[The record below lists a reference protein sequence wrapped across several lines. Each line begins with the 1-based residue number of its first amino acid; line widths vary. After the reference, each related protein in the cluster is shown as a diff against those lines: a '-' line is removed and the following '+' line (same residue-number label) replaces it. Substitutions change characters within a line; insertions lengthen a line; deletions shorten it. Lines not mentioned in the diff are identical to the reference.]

1 MVLHKIFLQDHGSFM
16 KIAGLIL
23 AAGGSSR
30 MGDQNK
36 LMMPFQG
43 KPMLNHVVNA
53 SLNSN
58 LTQTFVVVGHQSS
71 KIKNL
76 VQSDDI
82 QCVENE
88 QWETGMASSI
98 VAGISQLKQFDGFL
112 ILLGDMPLVTP
123 KLINEIIVHGSA
135 DKIVIPIKDGLHGN
149 PVLFGSEFWN
159 EITALSG
166 DNGAKK
172 VIQKNPSCIVRI
184 NIESNAI
191 FNDFDTQNSLKV

>member
-1 MVLHKIFLQDHGSFM
+1 M

-30 MGDQNK
+30 MGDENK
-36 LMMPFQG
+36 LMIPFQG

-71 KIKNL
+71 EIKNL
-76 VQSDDI
+76 IQSDNI
-82 QCVENE
+82 QCLENE
-88 QWETGMASSI
+88 QWEMGMASSI

-123 KLINEIIVHGSA
+123 ELINEIIVHGSA

-149 PVLFGSEFWN
+149 PVFFGSKFRDELL
-159 EITALSG
+159 TLYG
-166 DNGAKK
+166 DSGAKK
-172 VIQKNPSCIVRI
+172 VIQDNLSSMIKIEIQS
-184 NIESNAI
+184 NIIFKDYDTKESLESVAG
-191 FNDFDTQNSLKV
+191 VA

>member
-1 MVLHKIFLQDHGSFM
+1 M

-23 AAGGSSR
+23 AAGCSSR
-30 MGDQNK
+30 MGDENK

-71 KIKNL
+71 EIKNL

-123 KLINEIIVHGSA
+123 ELINEIIVHSSA

-149 PVLFGSEFWN
+149 PVFFGSKFRDELL
-159 EITALSG
+159 TLYG
-166 DNGAKK
+166 DSGAKK
-172 VIQKNPSCIVRI
+172 VIQNNLSSMIKIKIQSNTIFKDYDTK
-184 NIESNAI
+184 ESLESVAG
-191 FNDFDTQNSLKV
+191 VA

>member
-1 MVLHKIFLQDHGSFM
+1 
-16 KIAGLIL
+16 
-23 AAGGSSR
+23 
-30 MGDQNK
+30 MGDENK

-71 KIKNL
+71 EIKNL

-123 KLINEIIVHGSA
+123 ELINEIIVHSSA
-135 DKIVIPIKDGLHGN
+135 DKIVIPIIDGLHGN
-149 PVLFGSEFWN
+149 PVFFGSKFRDELL
-159 EITALSG
+159 TLYG
-166 DNGAKK
+166 DSGAKK
-172 VIQKNPSCIVRI
+172 VIQDNLSSMIKIKIQSNTIFKDYDTK
-184 NIESNAI
+184 ESLESVAG
-191 FNDFDTQNSLKV
+191 VA

>member
-1 MVLHKIFLQDHGSFM
+1 M

-30 MGDQNK
+30 MGDENK

-71 KIKNL
+71 EIKNL

-123 KLINEIIVHGSA
+123 ELINEIIVHSSA

-149 PVLFGSEFWN
+149 PVFFGSKFRDELL
-159 EITALSG
+159 TLYG
-166 DNGAKK
+166 DSGAKK
-172 VIQKNPSCIVRI
+172 VIQNNLSSMIKIKIQSNTIFKDYDTK
-184 NIESNAI
+184 ESLESVAG
-191 FNDFDTQNSLKV
+191 VA

>member
-1 MVLHKIFLQDHGSFM
+1 
-16 KIAGLIL
+16 
-23 AAGGSSR
+23 
-30 MGDQNK
+30 MGDENK

-71 KIKNL
+71 EIKNL

-98 VAGISQLKQFDGFL
+98 VAGISQLKQFNGFL

-123 KLINEIIVHGSA
+123 ELINEIIVHSSA

-149 PVLFGSEFWN
+149 PVFFGSKFRDELL
-159 EITALSG
+159 TLYG
-166 DNGAKK
+166 DSGAKK
-172 VIQKNPSCIVRI
+172 VIQNNLSSMIK
-184 NIESNAI
+184 IEIQSNTI
-191 FNDFDTQNSLKV
+191 FKDYDTKESLESVAGVA

>member
-1 MVLHKIFLQDHGSFM
+1 M

-23 AAGGSSR
+23 AAGCSSR
-30 MGDQNK
+30 MGDENK

-58 LTQTFVVVGHQSS
+58 MTQTFVVVGHQSS

-76 VQSDDI
+76 IQSDDI

-88 QWETGMASSI
+88 QWELGMASSI

-149 PVLFGSEFWN
+149 PVFFGSKFRDELL
-159 EITALSG
+159 TLYG
-166 DNGAKK
+166 DSGAKK
-172 VIQKNPSCIVRI
+172 VIQDNLSSMIK
-184 NIESNAI
+184 IEIQSNTI
-191 FNDFDTQNSLKV
+191 FKDYDTKESLEPVAGVA

>member
-1 MVLHKIFLQDHGSFM
+1 M

-30 MGDQNK
+30 MGDENK
-36 LMMPFQG
+36 LMIPFQG

-71 KIKNL
+71 EIKNL
-76 VQSDDI
+76 IQSDNI
-82 QCVENE
+82 QCLENE
-88 QWETGMASSI
+88 QWEMGMASSI

-123 KLINEIIVHGSA
+123 ELINEIIFHGSA

-149 PVLFGSEFWN
+149 PVFFGSKFRDELL
-159 EITALSG
+159 TLYG
-166 DNGAKK
+166 DSGAKK
-172 VIQKNPSCIVRI
+172 VIQDNLSSMIKIEIQS
-184 NIESNAI
+184 NIIFKDYDTKESLESVAG
-191 FNDFDTQNSLKV
+191 VA

>member
-1 MVLHKIFLQDHGSFM
+1 M

-71 KIKNL
+71 EIKNL

-123 KLINEIIVHGSA
+123 ELINEIIVHGSA
-135 DKIVIPIKDGLHGN
+135 DKIVIPIKDGLYGN
-149 PVLFGSEFWN
+149 PVCFGSKFRDELL
-159 EITALSG
+159 TLYG
-166 DNGAKK
+166 DSGAKK
-172 VIQKNPSCIVRI
+172 VIQDNLSSMIK
-184 NIESNAI
+184 IEIQSNTI
-191 FNDFDTQNSLKV
+191 FKDYDTKESLEPVAGVA

>member
-1 MVLHKIFLQDHGSFM
+1 M

-30 MGDQNK
+30 MGDENK

-71 KIKNL
+71 EIKNL

-149 PVLFGSEFWN
+149 PVFFGSKFRDELL
-159 EITALSG
+159 TLYG
-166 DNGAKK
+166 DSGAKK
-172 VIQKNPSCIVRI
+172 VIQNNLSSMIK
-184 NIESNAI
+184 IEIQSNTI
-191 FNDFDTQNSLKV
+191 FKDYDTKESLESVAGVA

>member
-1 MVLHKIFLQDHGSFM
+1 M

-23 AAGGSSR
+23 AAGCSSR
-30 MGDQNK
+30 MGDENK

-71 KIKNL
+71 EIKNL

-123 KLINEIIVHGSA
+123 ELINEIIFHGSA

-149 PVLFGSEFWN
+149 PVFFGSKFRDELL
-159 EITALSG
+159 TLYG
-166 DNGAKK
+166 DSGAKK
-172 VIQKNPSCIVRI
+172 VIQDNLSSMIKIKIQSNTIFKDYDTK
-184 NIESNAI
+184 ESLESVAG
-191 FNDFDTQNSLKV
+191 VA

>member
-1 MVLHKIFLQDHGSFM
+1 M

-23 AAGGSSR
+23 AAGGSNR
-30 MGDQNK
+30 MGDRNK

-71 KIKNL
+71 EIKNL

-82 QCVENE
+82 QCIENE

-123 KLINEIIVHGSA
+123 ELINEIIVHGSA
-135 DKIVIPIKDGLHGN
+135 DKIVIPIKDGLYGN
-149 PVLFGSEFWN
+149 PVFFGSKFRDELL
-159 EITALSG
+159 TLYG
-166 DNGAKK
+166 DSGAKK
-172 VIQKNPSCIVRI
+172 VIQDNLSSMIK
-184 NIESNAI
+184 IEIQSNTI
-191 FNDFDTQNSLKV
+191 FKDYDTKESLEPVAGVA

>member
-1 MVLHKIFLQDHGSFM
+1 M

-30 MGDQNK
+30 MGDRNK

-71 KIKNL
+71 EIKNL

-82 QCVENE
+82 QCIENE

-123 KLINEIIVHGSA
+123 ELINEIIFHGSA

-149 PVLFGSEFWN
+149 PVFFGSKFRDELLTLY
-159 EITALSG
+159 EDS
-166 DNGAKK
+166 GAKK
-172 VIQKNPSCIVRI
+172 VIQNNLSSLIKIEIQS
-184 NIESNAI
+184 NIIFKDYDTKESLESVAG
-191 FNDFDTQNSLKV
+191 VA

>member
-1 MVLHKIFLQDHGSFM
+1 M

-23 AAGGSSR
+23 AAGCSSR
-30 MGDQNK
+30 MGDENK

-58 LTQTFVVVGHQSS
+58 MTQTFVVVGHQSS
-71 KIKNL
+71 EIKNL

-123 KLINEIIVHGSA
+123 ELINEIIFHGSA

-149 PVLFGSEFWN
+149 PVFFGSKFRDELL
-159 EITALSG
+159 TLYG
-166 DNGAKK
+166 DSGAKK
-172 VIQKNPSCIVRI
+172 VIQDNLSSMIK
-184 NIESNAI
+184 IEIQSNTI
-191 FNDFDTQNSLKV
+191 FKDYDTKESLESVAGVA

>member
-1 MVLHKIFLQDHGSFM
+1 M

-23 AAGGSSR
+23 AAGCSSR
-30 MGDQNK
+30 MGDENK

-71 KIKNL
+71 EIKNL
-76 VQSDDI
+76 IQSDDI

-123 KLINEIIVHGSA
+123 ELINEIIFHGSA

-149 PVLFGSEFWN
+149 PIFFGSKFRDELL
-159 EITALSG
+159 TLYG
-166 DNGAKK
+166 DSGAKK
-172 VIQKNPSCIVRI
+172 VIQNNLSSLIKIEIQS
-184 NIESNAI
+184 NIIFKDYDTKESLESVAG
-191 FNDFDTQNSLKV
+191 VA

>member
-1 MVLHKIFLQDHGSFM
+1 M

-58 LTQTFVVVGHQSS
+58 LTHTFVVVGHQSS
-71 KIKNL
+71 EIKNL

-123 KLINEIIVHGSA
+123 KLINEIIFHGSA

-149 PVLFGSEFWN
+149 PVFFGSKFRDELL
-159 EITALSG
+159 TLYG
-166 DNGAKK
+166 DSGAKK
-172 VIQKNPSCIVRI
+172 VIQDNLLSMIK
-184 NIESNAI
+184 IEIQSNTI
-191 FNDFDTQNSLKV
+191 FKDYDTKESLESVAGVA

>member
-1 MVLHKIFLQDHGSFM
+1 M

-71 KIKNL
+71 EIKNL

-123 KLINEIIVHGSA
+123 ELINEIIFHGSA

-149 PVLFGSEFWN
+149 PVFFGSKFRDELL
-159 EITALSG
+159 TLYG
-166 DNGAKK
+166 DSGAKK
-172 VIQKNPSCIVRI
+172 VIQDNLSSLIKIEIQS
-184 NIESNAI
+184 NIIFKDYDTKESLESVAG
-191 FNDFDTQNSLKV
+191 VA

>member
-1 MVLHKIFLQDHGSFM
+1 M

-30 MGDQNK
+30 MGDENK

-71 KIKNL
+71 EIKNL

-123 KLINEIIVHGSA
+123 ELINEIIVHGSA
-135 DKIVIPIKDGLHGN
+135 AKIVIPIKDGLHGN
-149 PVLFGSEFWN
+149 PVFFGSKFRDELL
-159 EITALSG
+159 TLYG
-166 DNGAKK
+166 DSGAKK
-172 VIQKNPSCIVRI
+172 VIQNNLSSMIKIKIQSNTIFKDYDTK
-184 NIESNAI
+184 ESLESVAG
-191 FNDFDTQNSLKV
+191 VA

>member
-1 MVLHKIFLQDHGSFM
+1 M

-71 KIKNL
+71 EIKNL

-123 KLINEIIVHGSA
+123 KLINEIIVHGSV
-135 DKIVIPIKDGLHGN
+135 DKIVTPIKNGLYGN
-149 PVLFGSEFWN
+149 PVFFGAKFRDELL
-159 EITALSG
+159 TLYG
-166 DNGAKK
+166 DSGAKK
-172 VIQKNPSCIVRI
+172 VIQD
-184 NIESNAI
+184 NISSMIKIEIQSNTIFKDYDTKESLEPVAG
-191 FNDFDTQNSLKV
+191 VA

>member
-1 MVLHKIFLQDHGSFM
+1 M

-30 MGDQNK
+30 MGDENK

-71 KIKNL
+71 EIKNL

-123 KLINEIIVHGSA
+123 ELINEIIFHGSA

-149 PVLFGSEFWN
+149 PVFFGSKFRDELL
-159 EITALSG
+159 TLYG
-166 DNGAKK
+166 DSGAKK
-172 VIQKNPSCIVRI
+172 VIQDNLSSMIK
-184 NIESNAI
+184 IEFQSNTI
-191 FNDFDTQNSLKV
+191 FKDYDTKESLESVAGVA

>member
-1 MVLHKIFLQDHGSFM
+1 M

-71 KIKNL
+71 EIKNL

-123 KLINEIIVHGSA
+123 ELINEIIFHGSA

-149 PVLFGSEFWN
+149 PVFFGSKFRDELL
-159 EITALSG
+159 TLYG
-166 DNGAKK
+166 DSGAKK
-172 VIQKNPSCIVRI
+172 VIQNNLSSMIKIKIQSNTIFKDYDTK
-184 NIESNAI
+184 ESLESVAG
-191 FNDFDTQNSLKV
+191 VA

>member
-1 MVLHKIFLQDHGSFM
+1 M

-71 KIKNL
+71 EIKNL

-123 KLINEIIVHGSA
+123 KLINEIIFHGSA

-149 PVLFGSEFWN
+149 PVFFGSKFRDELL
-159 EITALSG
+159 TLYG
-166 DNGAKK
+166 DSGAKK
-172 VIQKNPSCIVRI
+172 VIQDNLLSMIK
-184 NIESNAI
+184 IEIQSNTI
-191 FNDFDTQNSLKV
+191 FKDYDTKESLESVAGVA

>member
-1 MVLHKIFLQDHGSFM
+1 M

-30 MGDQNK
+30 MGDENK

-71 KIKNL
+71 EIKNL

-123 KLINEIIVHGSA
+123 ELINEIIVHSSA

-149 PVLFGSEFWN
+149 PVFFGSKFRDELL
-159 EITALSG
+159 TLYG
-166 DNGAKK
+166 DSGAKK
-172 VIQKNPSCIVRI
+172 VIQDNLSSMIKIKIQSNTIFKDYDTK
-184 NIESNAI
+184 ESLESVAG
-191 FNDFDTQNSLKV
+191 VA

>member
-1 MVLHKIFLQDHGSFM
+1 M

-23 AAGGSSR
+23 AAGNSSR
-30 MGDQNK
+30 MGDENK

-71 KIKNL
+71 EIKNL

-88 QWETGMASSI
+88 QWEKGMASSI

-123 KLINEIIVHGSA
+123 ELINEIIFHGSA

-149 PVLFGSEFWN
+149 PVFFGSKFRDELL
-159 EITALSG
+159 TLYG
-166 DNGAKK
+166 DSGAKK
-172 VIQKNPSCIVRI
+172 VIQDNLSSMIK
-184 NIESNAI
+184 IEIQSNTI
-191 FNDFDTQNSLKV
+191 FKDYDTKESLESVAGVA

>member
-1 MVLHKIFLQDHGSFM
+1 M

-71 KIKNL
+71 EIKNL

-123 KLINEIIVHGSA
+123 ELINEIIFHGSA

-149 PVLFGSEFWN
+149 PVFFGSKFRDELL
-159 EITALSG
+159 TLYG

-172 VIQKNPSCIVRI
+172 VIQDNLLSMIK
-184 NIESNAI
+184 IEIQSNTI
-191 FNDFDTQNSLKV
+191 FKDYDTKESLESVAGVA

>member
-1 MVLHKIFLQDHGSFM
+1 M

-30 MGDQNK
+30 MGDENK

-71 KIKNL
+71 EIKNL

-123 KLINEIIVHGSA
+123 ELINEIIVHSSA

-149 PVLFGSEFWN
+149 PVFFGSKFRDELL
-159 EITALSG
+159 TLYG
-166 DNGAKK
+166 DSGAKK
-172 VIQKNPSCIVRI
+172 VIQNNLSSMIK
-184 NIESNAI
+184 IENQSNTI
-191 FNDFDTQNSLKV
+191 FKDYDTKESLESVAGVA

>member
-1 MVLHKIFLQDHGSFM
+1 M

-30 MGDQNK
+30 MGDENK

-71 KIKNL
+71 EIKNL

-123 KLINEIIVHGSA
+123 ELINEIIVHGSA

-149 PVLFGSEFWN
+149 PVFFGSKFRDELL
-159 EITALSG
+159 TLYG
-166 DNGAKK
+166 DSGAKK
-172 VIQKNPSCIVRI
+172 VIQNNLSSMIKIKIQSNTIFKDYDTK
-184 NIESNAI
+184 ESLESVAG
-191 FNDFDTQNSLKV
+191 VA

>member
-1 MVLHKIFLQDHGSFM
+1 M

-30 MGDQNK
+30 MGDRNK

-71 KIKNL
+71 EIKNL

-82 QCVENE
+82 QCIENE

-123 KLINEIIVHGSA
+123 KLINEIIFHGSA

-149 PVLFGSEFWN
+149 PVFFGSKFRDELL
-159 EITALSG
+159 TLYG
-166 DNGAKK
+166 DIGAKK
-172 VIQKNPSCIVRI
+172 VIQDNLLSMIK
-184 NIESNAI
+184 IEIQSNTI
-191 FNDFDTQNSLKV
+191 FKDYDTKESLESVAGVA

>member
-1 MVLHKIFLQDHGSFM
+1 M

-30 MGDQNK
+30 MGDRNK

-76 VQSDDI
+76 IQSDDI

-88 QWETGMASSI
+88 QWELGMASSI
-98 VAGISQLKQFDGFL
+98 VTGISQLKQFDGFL

-123 KLINEIIVHGSA
+123 ELINEIIVHGSA

-149 PVLFGSEFWN
+149 PVLFGSKFWN
-159 EITALSG
+159 EIKALSG
-166 DNGAKK
+166 DIGAKK
-172 VIQKNPSCIVRI
+172 VIQKNPSCIIRI
-184 NIESNAI
+184 NIQSNAI
-191 FNDFDTQNSLKV
+191 FNDFDTQNSLKA

>member
-1 MVLHKIFLQDHGSFM
+1 M

-30 MGDQNK
+30 MGDENK

-71 KIKNL
+71 EIKNL
-76 VQSDDI
+76 VQSDNI

-123 KLINEIIVHGSA
+123 ELINEIIFHGSA

-149 PVLFGSEFWN
+149 PVFFGSKFRDELL
-159 EITALSG
+159 TLYG
-166 DNGAKK
+166 DSGAKK
-172 VIQKNPSCIVRI
+172 VIQDNLSSMIKIEIQS
-184 NIESNAI
+184 NIIFKDYDTKESLESVAG
-191 FNDFDTQNSLKV
+191 VA

>member
-1 MVLHKIFLQDHGSFM
+1 M

-30 MGDQNK
+30 MGDENK

-71 KIKNL
+71 EIKNL

-123 KLINEIIVHGSA
+123 ELINEIIVHSSA

-149 PVLFGSEFWN
+149 PIFFGSKFRDELL
-159 EITALSG
+159 TLYG
-166 DNGAKK
+166 DSGAKK
-172 VIQKNPSCIVRI
+172 VIQNNLSSMIKIKIQSNTIFKDYDTK
-184 NIESNAI
+184 ESLESVAG
-191 FNDFDTQNSLKV
+191 VA

>member
-1 MVLHKIFLQDHGSFM
+1 M

-71 KIKNL
+71 EIKNL

-123 KLINEIIVHGSA
+123 ELINEIIVHGSA

-149 PVLFGSEFWN
+149 PVFFGSKFRDELL
-159 EITALSG
+159 TLYG
-166 DNGAKK
+166 DSGAKK
-172 VIQKNPSCIVRI
+172 VIQDNLSSMIK
-184 NIESNAI
+184 IEFQSNTI
-191 FNDFDTQNSLKV
+191 FKDYDTKESLESVAGVA

>member
-1 MVLHKIFLQDHGSFM
+1 M

-30 MGDQNK
+30 MGDENK

-71 KIKNL
+71 EIKNL

-98 VAGISQLKQFDGFL
+98 VAGISQLKQFNGFL

-123 KLINEIIVHGSA
+123 ELINEIIVHSSA

-149 PVLFGSEFWN
+149 PVFFGSKFRDELL
-159 EITALSG
+159 TLYG
-166 DNGAKK
+166 DSGAKK
-172 VIQKNPSCIVRI
+172 VIQNNLSSMIKIKIQSNTIFKDYDTK
-184 NIESNAI
+184 ESLESVAG
-191 FNDFDTQNSLKV
+191 VA

>member
-1 MVLHKIFLQDHGSFM
+1 M

-71 KIKNL
+71 EIKNL

-123 KLINEIIVHGSA
+123 ELINEIIVHSSA

-149 PVLFGSEFWN
+149 PIFFGSKFRDELL
-159 EITALSG
+159 TLYG
-166 DNGAKK
+166 DSGAKK
-172 VIQKNPSCIVRI
+172 VIQNNLSSMIKIKIQSNTIFKDYDTK
-184 NIESNAI
+184 ESLESVAG
-191 FNDFDTQNSLKV
+191 VA

>member
-1 MVLHKIFLQDHGSFM
+1 M

-23 AAGGSSR
+23 AAGCSSR
-30 MGDQNK
+30 MGDENK

-43 KPMLNHVVNA
+43 KPMLKHVVNA

-58 LTQTFVVVGHQSS
+58 MTQTFVVVGHQSS
-71 KIKNL
+71 EIKNL

-123 KLINEIIVHGSA
+123 ELINEIIFHGSA

-149 PVLFGSEFWN
+149 PVFFGSKFRDELL
-159 EITALSG
+159 TLYG
-166 DNGAKK
+166 DSGAKK
-172 VIQKNPSCIVRI
+172 VIQDNLLSMIK
-184 NIESNAI
+184 IEIQSNTI
-191 FNDFDTQNSLKV
+191 FKDYDTKESLEPVAGVA

>member
-1 MVLHKIFLQDHGSFM
+1 M

-30 MGDQNK
+30 MGDENK

-71 KIKNL
+71 EIKNL

-123 KLINEIIVHGSA
+123 ELINEIIVHSSA

-149 PVLFGSEFWN
+149 PVFFGSKFRDELL
-159 EITALSG
+159 TLYG
-166 DNGAKK
+166 DSGAKK
-172 VIQKNPSCIVRI
+172 VIQNNLSSMIKIKIQSNTIFKDYDTK
-184 NIESNAI
+184 ESLEPVAG
-191 FNDFDTQNSLKV
+191 VA

>member
-1 MVLHKIFLQDHGSFM
+1 M

-30 MGDQNK
+30 MGDENK

-71 KIKNL
+71 EIKNL

-123 KLINEIIVHGSA
+123 ELINEIIVHGSA

-149 PVLFGSEFWN
+149 PVFFGSKFRDELL
-159 EITALSG
+159 TLYG
-166 DNGAKK
+166 DSGAKK
-172 VIQKNPSCIVRI
+172 VIQDNLSSMIKIKIQSNTIFKDYDTK
-184 NIESNAI
+184 ESLESVAG
-191 FNDFDTQNSLKV
+191 VA

>member
-1 MVLHKIFLQDHGSFM
+1 
-16 KIAGLIL
+16 
-23 AAGGSSR
+23 
-30 MGDQNK
+30 MGDENK

-71 KIKNL
+71 EIKNL

-98 VAGISQLKQFDGFL
+98 VAGISQLKQFNGFL

-123 KLINEIIVHGSA
+123 ELINEIIVHSSA

-149 PVLFGSEFWN
+149 PVFFGSKFRDELL
-159 EITALSG
+159 TLYG
-166 DNGAKK
+166 DSGAKK
-172 VIQKNPSCIVRI
+172 VIQDNLLSMIK
-184 NIESNAI
+184 IEIQSNTI
-191 FNDFDTQNSLKV
+191 FKDYDTKESLESVAGVA

>member
-1 MVLHKIFLQDHGSFM
+1 M

-30 MGDQNK
+30 MGDENK

-71 KIKNL
+71 EIKNL

-98 VAGISQLKQFDGFL
+98 VAGISQLKQFNGFL

-123 KLINEIIVHGSA
+123 ELINEIIVHSSA

-149 PVLFGSEFWN
+149 PVFFGSKFRDELL
-159 EITALSG
+159 TLYG
-166 DNGAKK
+166 DSGAKK
-172 VIQKNPSCIVRI
+172 VIQDNLSSMIKIKIQSNTIFKDYDTK
-184 NIESNAI
+184 ESLESVAG
-191 FNDFDTQNSLKV
+191 VA